1 MVDCGFDVG
10 WSHLVAVDFS
20 NRVPADVLD
29 AAFGCAAADLAQLK
43 RLMASA

>member
-20 NRVPADVLD
+20 NWVPADVLD
-29 AAFGCAAADLAQLK
+29 AAVWLCCGRFGAVEEADG
-43 RLMASA
+43 